1 MPWQVPLQKARTRAR
16 LNLTVLVRI
25 SNRFSPHLGRGKK
38 GSRGGGD
45 GTRWTLVSIVPLRLF
60 SIQFPRERTFRSIL
74 PNREAPLFAARVN
87 FRGERMDKFLFLS
100 VFFSS
105 LREKRVKM
113 IGYPARRRG
122 NGRSALTLAF
132 KVKRSCRYSKSL
144 YCKIEISFNIYEFV
158 SFGLFLGLCSC
169 FCVLIYL

>member
-25 SNRFSPHLGRGKK
+25 SNRFSPHLERGKK

-74 PNREAPLFAARVN
+74 PNRDSSAPLFAARVN

-105 LREKRVKM
+105 RREKRVEM

-132 KVKRSCRYSKSL
+132 KVKRSCRYSIVKVYIVKL
-144 YCKIEISFNIYEFV
+144 RY
-158 SFGLFLGLCSC
+158 L
-169 FCVLIYL
+169 LIYMNLFHLDCF